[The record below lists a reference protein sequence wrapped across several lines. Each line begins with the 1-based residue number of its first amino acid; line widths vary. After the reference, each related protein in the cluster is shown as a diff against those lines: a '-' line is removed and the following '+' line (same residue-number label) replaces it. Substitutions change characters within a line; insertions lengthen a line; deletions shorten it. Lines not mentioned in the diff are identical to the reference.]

1 MDVTVVADNRP
12 GKEVRGHRGW
22 PTSGLR
28 DATSSWDCL
37 QCPGSLLNWR
47 MVSPVARC
55 SVWALVEDGL
65 LASEEKQAGGQEA
78 VQHVDQEAR
87 VFLRV
92 PQLMVWAEAG
102 PEPRSRVGGIFLFG
116 GIFTTLHRATGP
128 LRALVLASQG
138 ERHFLTLQQAE
149 QRGSIHVPLVV
160 DSRRE
165 GGTETS

>member
-1 MDVTVVADNRP
+1 M
-12 GKEVRGHRGW
+12 
-22 PTSGLR
+22 GL
-28 DATSSWDCL
+28 SSVPWEPSKLENGVPCGQML
-37 QCPGSLLNWR
+37 HL
-47 MVSPVARC
+47 
-55 SVWALVEDGL
+55 ALVEDGL

-102 PEPRSRVGGIFLFG
+102 PEPRSRVGGIFPFWRD
-116 GIFTTLHRATGP
+116 FYDPAQSHRSFEGLGAGLPGRKT
-128 LRALVLASQG
+128 
-138 ERHFLTLQQAE
+138 FLTLQQAE

-160 DSRRE
+160 DSHRE